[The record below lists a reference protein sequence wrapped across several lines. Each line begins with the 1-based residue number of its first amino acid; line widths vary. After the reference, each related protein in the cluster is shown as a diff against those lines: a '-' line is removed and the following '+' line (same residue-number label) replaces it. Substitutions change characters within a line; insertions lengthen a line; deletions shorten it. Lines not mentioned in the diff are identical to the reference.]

1 MAFVSESYRDNTF
14 IAKSTTGPLGPG
26 EYFNEGLMHKQAMDA
41 IYPKKNVPFN
51 SQIERNESMGEIWR
65 KFNFSFYFVQLI
77 TNNLISLI
85 SQRDSRTWSL
95 SNQVRLRNQL
105 IYQGNG

>member
-1 MAFVSESYRDNTF
+1 MAFVSESYRDNSF

-51 SQIERNESMGEIWR
+51 SQIERGEAAGAEWGKYIS
-65 KFNFSFYFVQLI
+65 SFHFTTY
-77 TNNLISLI
+77 
-85 SQRDSRTWSL
+85 
-95 SNQVRLRNQL
+95 
-105 IYQGNG
+105 Y

>member
-1 MAFVSESYRDNTF
+1 MAFVSESYRDNSF

-51 SQIERNESMGEIWR
+51 SQIERGDGG
-65 KFNFSFYFVQLI
+65 I
-77 TNNLISLI
+77 TASVG
-85 SQRDSRTWSL
+85 SK
-95 SNQVRLRNQL
+95 SN
-105 IYQGNG
+105 